1 MSERRTIVL
10 SLIERGWQAARE
22 CSLDTRQQGIDFV
35 HLIKG
40 RLNRAIRAL
49 IAPRPNVQIVIIPR
63 SLFWPWA
70 WALLIG
76 SSVGGRLRS
85 VLVDNERS
93 YRRLHGWSRMACVNL
108 IIVRQGSG
116 GYELWS
122 GPQRLSP
129 AAWREALE
137 GHANCP
143 HLR

>member
-1 MSERRTIVL
+1 MSERQIIVL
-10 SLIERGWQAARE
+10 SLVERGWQAARE
-22 CSLDTRQQGIDFV
+22 CSLDARQQGIDFV

-40 RLNRAIRAL
+40 RLTRAVRAL
-49 IAPRPNVQIVIIPR
+49 ISPRPNVQIVTIPR
-63 SLFWPWA
+63 SLFWLWA

-76 SSVGGRLRS
+76 SSVSGRLRS
-85 VLVDNERS
+85 VFVDNERS
-93 YRRLHGWSRMACVNL
+93 YRRLQGWTRVARVNL

-137 GHANCP
+137 GYANRP